1 MKKVWC
7 GLTLLLAVAMTTP
20 ASSIGQVPPGLMT
33 PPEVRVTEQ
42 GSPPNVGASLAAAL
56 SNIVYFPLRFTITVV
71 TAEVGGLTGWLT
83 GGDPS
88 AADAV
93 WQVTEGQGYIT
104 PEMIE
109 GRERLRFG
117 Q

>member
-7 GLTLLLAVAMTTP
+7 GLALLLAVAMATP
-20 ASSIGQVPPGLMT
+20 TSSTGQVSPGLMT
-33 PPEVRVTEQ
+33 PPQARATEQ
-42 GSPPNVGASLAAAL
+42 GSAPDIGASLAAAL
-56 SNIVYFPLRFTITVV
+56 SNIVYFPLRFAITLV
-71 TAEVGGLTGWLT
+71 TAEVGGLAGWMT
-83 GGDPS
+83 GGDTS

-93 WQVTEGQGYIT
+93 WELTDGQAYIT
-104 PEMIE
+104 PEVVE